1 MLAQTASIAVILAAA
16 LPAVSAKASPDS
28 FDVQPD
34 FGFCVPTLKYEGG
47 LGGRAD
53 DDFAYLAV
61 DPVITQDGKESTNPS
76 VIISH
81 ICDQLDDSCEAND
94 AAKTLCREAQIQ
106 MDAVETDGQATA
118 DMWNELINGGS
129 QVASELKRRS
139 ERRPAKRQIQFI
151 PCSAQRWV
159 ENCTGW
165 PRKRGEL
172 EPVQEAQPVKRAEFV
187 KPAPVKR
194 SEPAQGKKEK
204 RQRTFIP
211 CSTQRWVENC
221 TGWP

>member
-28 FDVQPD
+28 FDLQPD

-61 DPVITQDGKESTNPS
+61 DPVITQGGKESTNPS

-94 AAKTLCREAQIQ
+94 AAKTLCRDAQIQ

-151 PCSAQRWV
+151 PCSAQRWI

-165 PRKRGEL
+165 PRKRGEP
-172 EPVQEAQPVKRAEFV
+172 EPVQEAQPVKRAEII